1 MQRARMAGLVGH
13 RELYLLGSCLCRHFD
28 ICVTCALFGVFE
40 DIPKLGEEK
49 REWEDRMEMCGIS
62 RVATVKL

>member
-1 MQRARMAGLVGH
+1 MRRARMAGLVGH
-13 RELYLLGSCLCRHFD
+13 RELYLLSSCLCRHFD

-40 DIPKLGEEK
+40 IIPSFGEE
-49 REWEDRMEMCGIS
+49 RRDREDRVEEFGIS